1 MELEQK
7 FQTRDWLF
15 QRAKEREQDSEV
27 KTKSGGRVIQGK
39 WKEDTAAQQRVQICQ
54 VPGVWPCRAGL
65 QKHFRVRSRK
75 FSHLGKI
82 GIQPVTISETSKKI

>member
-27 KTKSGGRVIQGK
+27 KTKSGRVIQGE
-39 WKEDTAAQQRVQICQ
+39 WKEDTAGQQRVQTRQ
-54 VPGVWPCRAGL
+54 VPGVWPRRAGL
-65 QKHFRVRSRK
+65 QKHFGVRSRK

-82 GIQPVTISETSKKI
+82 GTQPVTISETSKKI